1 MDAPTTFSL
10 RSAHAQEPIEDSS
23 LNLAGIIGLVT
34 TFVRRQLS
42 IFVFVTICCL
52 TLGMIYLFTT
62 PSRYTAHAMLLI
74 DSSKVRLLQQQG
86 PVGDTP
92 VDTAQV
98 ETQVEILKS
107 ENIGLSVIKD
117 LHLTSDPEFVG
128 SGPGLIGGI
137 LNQFSAPATKSDT
150 QLERATLG
158 GFLRYRNITRV
169 GRTYVLDIGYS
180 SLSAAKSAQIANA
193 IADAYVVDQLEA
205 KYQATRRAGAWL
217 QDRIKEL
224 RQQALDADRL
234 VQQYKEKN
242 KIIDVPGGTSANGTR
257 LLGEQ
262 QLSELNT
269 QLSNAKAAA
278 AEAKARYD
286 RMVDVMK
293 KDIPDA
299 SFNDSLHSDVIN
311 RLRSNYL
318 DLAAKEA
325 IWSARYGV
333 NHLAAVNLRTQMTEL
348 RRSINDE
355 LGRIAESF
363 KNEYEVSKARVDS
376 LETSLN
382 SLISDAQVV
391 NRDRLGLSE
400 LESNAKVYHTIYDNF
415 LQRYMEVIQQQ
426 SFPITEARVISTAA
440 APLQR
445 SSPSTTLVLGLA
457 ALAGLAISIGIGI
470 LREAIDQV
478 FRTAKQVEEVLK
490 TNCLAVLPKLS
501 LFGADELPVV
511 TFSQV
516 IGNPKSLGAVGLE
529 LASRLGF
536 SRQPM
541 ITRSPPLA
549 NENQRTTGAAIEDG
563 QKLIST
569 ERALLLRD
577 VVEEPL
583 SHFAEGF
590 RSIKVAAD
598 VNGFVGSNKI
608 IGVTSVLP
616 NEGKTTVAAN
626 LAEAIAH
633 AGKTVILIDGDLRNP
648 TLSRLLSPNARIG
661 LLEVLSNIRTA
672 EEAIYRDDVTGL
684 AFLPAVLKSRF
695 AHTNEILSSEE
706 FKNLIEKLRK
716 HYDYVIVDFP
726 PVAPVVDVRA
736 GAHVMDSFVC
746 VVEWGRTNISLVQ
759 RHLLG
764 TPEIYSRLLGV
775 VLNKADLKA
784 VDRYEWSYGRT
795 KYGQYYG
802 HYGYS

>member
-10 RSAHAQEPIEDSS
+10 RSAHSQEPIEDSS
-23 LNLAGIIGLVT
+23 LNLASIIGLVT
-34 TFVRRQLS
+34 TFIRRQLS
-42 IFVFVTICCL
+42 IFVFVIICCL

-86 PVGDTP
+86 PAGDTP

-128 SGPGLIGGI
+128 SGPGLIGGM
-137 LNQFSAPATKSDT
+137 LNQFVATPAKSDT
-150 QLERATLG
+150 QLERSSVGA
-158 GFLRYRNITRV
+158 FLRSRNITRV

-180 SLSAAKSAQIANA
+180 SLSAKKSAEVANA

-242 KIIDVPGGTSANGTR
+242 KIIDVAGGTSTNGTR

-269 QLSNAKAAA
+269 QLSNAKAGA

-325 IWSARYGV
+325 IWSARYGA
-333 NHLAAVNLRTQMTEL
+333 NHLAAVNLRTQMNEL

-363 KNEYEVSKARVDS
+363 KNEYEVSKSRVDS
-376 LETSLN
+376 LEGSLN
-382 SLISDAQVV
+382 GLISDAQVV
-391 NRDRLGLSE
+391 NRDRLGLRE
-400 LESNAKVYHTIYDNF
+400 LESNAQVYHTIYDNF

-426 SFPITEARVISTAA
+426 SFPITEARVISAA
-440 APLQR
+440 TPPLQR
-445 SSPSTTLVLGLA
+445 SSPSTMLVLGLA
-457 ALAGLAISIGIGI
+457 GLAGLAMSIGIGI

-478 FRTAKQVEEVLK
+478 FRTAKQVEDALK

-501 LFGADELPVV
+501 LFGAEEPSAATLG
-511 TFSQV
+511 QM
-516 IGNPKSLGAVGLE
+516 IGKPKGIGAVGLE
-529 LASRLGF
+529 LASKFGLA
-536 SRQPM
+536 RQP
-541 ITRSPPLA
+541 TAKRNLPVVK
-549 NENQRTTGAAIEDG
+549 ENQRKSVEDG
-563 QKLIST
+563 QLLIAT
-569 ERALLLRD
+569 DRALLLRD

-598 VNGFVGSNKI
+598 INGFVGSNKI

-648 TLSRLLSPNARIG
+648 TLSRLLSPSARSG

-672 EEAIYRDDVTGL
+672 DEVIYRDDVTGL
-684 AFLPAVLKSRF
+684 AFMPAVLKSRF

-716 HYDYVIVDFP
+716 QYDYIIVDFP

-775 VLNKADLKA
+775 VLNKADLRA
-784 VDRYEWSYGRT
+784 VDRYEWSYG
-795 KYGQYYG
+795 KASYGQYYG